1 MFNRVKH
8 KDKEKNMVIK
18 TQLQTLLNKK
28 MDRQDFL
35 KHAAVG
41 VIAIASAGTVSRLL
55 SVQSQKPASTDFSY
69 GNSAYGGNQPT
80 KKLV

>member
-1 MFNRVKH
+1 
-8 KDKEKNMVIK
+8 MVLK

-55 SVQSQKPASTDFSY
+55 SMQSQKSASVDLGY
-69 GNSAYGGNQPT
+69 GNSAYGGDRPV